1 MGNRKCGIL
10 KETNDQVRNFLT
22 SAYRRD
28 DVGTTKCNILALF
41 RFDIKVLKNYELG
54 GVMPSSLK
62 LYIPIHRIST
72 QVPVEPKLLKNVL
85 FAGVSLYVVCRVS

>member
-1 MGNRKCGIL
+1 
-10 KETNDQVRNFLT
+10 
-22 SAYRRD
+22 
-28 DVGTTKCNILALF
+28 
-41 RFDIKVLKNYELG
+41 
-54 GVMPSSLK
+54 MPSSLK